1 MDPDD
6 FLLFYKSFS
15 ILISL
20 TSFIPLTI
28 QHAIPSGQKMWM
40 NTAAQVFIIF
50 FFWTSLKDIDYLSLM
65 KINYPILW

>member
-1 MDPDD
+1 MDSDD

-20 TSFIPLTI
+20 TSVIPLTI

-50 FFWTSLKDIDYLSLM
+50 SFELVLKTLIISLL
-65 KINYPILW
+65 